1 MKVWSRSQFGT
12 RRSEAAARPER
23 SDGGGIAVRVTEAE
37 VSYGAIRALQGL
49 TMDVPG
55 GELVALLGANA
66 AGKSTL
72 LRAIA
77 GLVSLQGGRVEV
89 PAGRDIRALSAHE
102 RVRELGIALVPEGR
116 GVLTRLTVDENLAMG
131 RKIGNMRAARGV
143 VDSMR
148 TEEEIF
154 ELFPA
159 LRARQKLTADRLS
172 GGEQQ
177 MLAIAR
183 ALLMEPEVLLIDEP
197 SIGLAPVL
205 VKEMFNSLHQLL
217 QARRTT
223 IVLAEQNAELALG
236 IASRAY
242 VVVRGEIVLEGDAA
256 DIARDPSLSD
266 AYLSG

>member
-1 MKVWSRSQFGT
+1 MKASSRRPFGK
-12 RRSEAAARPER
+12 RRSEEVAGPRRPGR
-23 SDGGGIAVRVTEAE
+23 NGIAVRVTDAE

-49 TMDVPG
+49 TMDVPS

-77 GLVSLQGGRVEV
+77 GLVSLQGGSVEV
-89 PAGRDIRALSAHE
+89 PAGRDVRGYSTHE

-116 GVLTRLTVDENLAMG
+116 GLLTRLTVDENLAMG
-131 RKIGNMRAARGV
+131 HKIGNIRVGRGAV
-143 VDSMR
+143 KSTR
-148 TEEEIF
+148 TEAEIF
-154 ELFPA
+154 DLFPA

-197 SIGLAPVL
+197 SIGLAPLL
-205 VKEMFNSLHQLL
+205 VEEMFQSLQKLR
-217 QARRTT
+217 QGRMTT

-242 VVVRGEIVLEGDAA
+242 VVVRGQIVLAGDAA
-256 DIARDPSLSD
+256 DVARDPSLGD